1 MSYFLPSGNTLKREM
16 KDLNYERYDKQPTNS
31 KKQKNEKKKKS
42 LANRLE
48 DGKVR
53 KFLMSFFSCFL
64 ILSCFVAAFIV
75 FTLSH
80 EAPVTNV
87 DAGVSQKIPEPDVRR
102 KADSKTFT
110 MLICVKNSEGEP
122 VELMLYRLDDEN
134 SRTVIMP
141 ISVITEIVSQGSRV
155 SCASVFR
162 ENEMSKATETLS
174 EDLGIT
180 IDYSCEIKND
190 NFIKIFDKLGG
201 LYADV
206 PKSFEYNLG
215 VGEETVTLTQGR
227 EQYLSGNK
235 IYALTASRDYGD
247 EEKRLSE
254 QQQLMKAFVTTK
266 LNGLY
271 MKDPSRYFGSIF
283 NIISTRFSMNDL
295 INKYQKIDELSAE
308 RNVETPFP
316 SYDSKSA
323 NGLMQ
328 LSDTLVFEKY
338 FR

>member
-1 MSYFLPSGNTLKREM
+1 M
-16 KDLNYERYDKQPTNS
+16 NYERYDKQPDKP
-31 KKQKNEKKKKS
+31 KKHQNEKKHTS
-42 LANRLE
+42 LSQKLE
-48 DGKVR
+48 NSRVR

-64 ILSCFVAAFIV
+64 IMSCFLATFIV
-75 FTLSH
+75 YTLSH
-80 EAPVTNV
+80 ESPVTKNV
-87 DAGVSQKIPEPDVRR
+87 DAGVSQKIPEPEVRR

-141 ISVITEIVSQGSRV
+141 LSTMTETVFEGSRV

-162 ENEMSKATETLS
+162 ENEMSKATEILS
-174 EDLGIT
+174 KSLSIAV
-180 IDYSCEIKND
+180 DYSCEIKND

-201 LYADV
+201 LYGDV
-206 PKSFEYNLG
+206 PESFEFNLG
-215 VGEETVTLTQGR
+215 VGEETVILTQGR
-227 EQYLSGNK
+227 KQYLSGNK
-235 IYALTASRDYGD
+235 IYALTASKDYCD
-247 EEKRLSE
+247 EEKRMSV

-295 INKYQKIDELSAE
+295 IDKYQKINELSEE
-308 RNVETPFP
+308 RSVETPFP
-316 SYDSKSA
+316 SYNVSDSA

-328 LSDTLVFEKY
+328 FNDTLVFEKY
-338 FR
+338 FK

>member
-1 MSYFLPSGNTLKREM
+1 M
-16 KDLNYERYDKQPTNS
+16 NYERYDKQPTNS
-31 KKQKNEKKKKS
+31 KKQKRKKNHTSLSKK
-42 LANRLE
+42 LE
-48 DGKVR
+48 DGKMR

-64 ILSCFVAAFIV
+64 ILSCFVAAFVV
-75 FTLSH
+75 FTLTH

-87 DAGVSQKIPEPDVRR
+87 DAGVSQKIPEPEVRR

-141 ISVITEIVSQGSRV
+141 LSTMTEIVSQGSRV
-155 SCASVFR
+155 SCESVFR
-162 ENEMSKATETLS
+162 ENEMSRATQILS
-174 EDLGIT
+174 DNLSIA
-180 IDYSCEIKND
+180 INYSCEIKGD
-190 NFIKIFDKLGG
+190 SFMKIFDKLGG
-201 LYADV
+201 LYGDV
-206 PKSFEYNLG
+206 PESFEYNLG
-215 VGEETVTLTQGR
+215 VGEETVTLTKGR
-227 EQYLSGNK
+227 KQYLSGNK
-235 IYALTASRDYGD
+235 IYALTASKDYCD
-247 EEKRLSE
+247 EEERLSV
-254 QQQLMKAFVTTK
+254 QQQLVKAFVTEK

-295 INKYQKIDELSAE
+295 IDKYQKIDELSAE

-316 SYDSKSA
+316 SYNVADSA

-328 LSDTLVFEKY
+328 FTDTLVFEKY
-338 FR
+338 FK